1 MADGE
6 EPNWQ
11 ADLTSMLSQESWPE
25 DLAEIVDKLSKNIP
39 LNIDDGKFLFSYSD
53 LDIIVHLA
61 ELVKRARFG
70 NRVFFN
76 VNFHINQTNICTLA

>member
-11 ADLTSMLSQESWPE
+11 ADLTSMLSQESWPV

-39 LNIDDGKFLFSYSD
+39 LNIDDDRDK
-53 LDIIVHLA
+53 I
-61 ELVKRARFG
+61 
-70 NRVFFN
+70 
-76 VNFHINQTNICTLA
+76 